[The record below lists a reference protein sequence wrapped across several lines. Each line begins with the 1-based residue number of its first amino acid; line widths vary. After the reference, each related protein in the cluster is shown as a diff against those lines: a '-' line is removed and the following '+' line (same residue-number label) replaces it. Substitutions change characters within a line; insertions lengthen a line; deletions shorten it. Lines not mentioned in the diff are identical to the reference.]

1 MKIAF
6 RLFAAT
12 CLAFI
17 SLSGWS
23 CTSTPT
29 DAADNKN
36 QPPAPPAAKAKTA
49 ATGTLT
55 ANPNP
60 IKVCDKTGAGVTT
73 ISWAANGASA
83 IEVHIGKPDGDT
95 FVAKADPVG
104 HWTTSKWVGNG
115 MTFYLQDV
123 SGGKPLAAEN
133 TIATLTVNVTA
144 EGCP

>member
-29 DAADNKN
+29 DTTANKN
-36 QPPAPPAAKAKTA
+36 QPAALVAKAKTA

-55 ANPNP
+55 ANPSP
-60 IKVCDKTGAGVTT
+60 IKVCDKTGTGITT
-73 ISWAANGASA
+73 VSWTANGASA
-83 IEVHIGKPDGDT
+83 VEIHIGKPDGDT

-115 MTFYLQDV
+115 TTFYLQDV
-123 SGGKPLAAEN
+123 SGGKPLGPEN
-133 TIATLTVNVTA
+133 TIATLTVAVTT